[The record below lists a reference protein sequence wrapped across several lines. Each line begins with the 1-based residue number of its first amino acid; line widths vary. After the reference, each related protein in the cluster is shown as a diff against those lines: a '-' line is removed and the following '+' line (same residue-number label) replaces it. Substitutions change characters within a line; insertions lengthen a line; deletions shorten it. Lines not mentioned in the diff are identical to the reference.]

1 MDFKTDD
8 IVWVNL
14 GKPYGWWPAQV
25 QDREKKVRM
34 SEQIIKDIGDDF
46 KVSEAID
53 DSTVFVKFF
62 DDDNFE
68 WVDIKEPKRIQTYS
82 CKNKKKFIKAGF
94 KSLEENKKG
103 GLGGT
108 NLRLAQFY
116 KDVELAEVMT
126 DNDADV
132 ANILSLYEI
141 SENNDEVVEQ
151 EVSEEVNTAKPSKK
165 GKAGK
170 AASKDNLKDVEQEV
184 SEEVN
189 TAKTSKKGKSG
200 KAASKDH
207 LKDIRNG
214 GGVSKSSK
222 KRRKKEKSEK
232 AEFKDLLT
240 DIRNGGGVSKS
251 SKRRRKK

>member
-1 MDFKTDD
+1 MDYKTDD

-46 KVSEAID
+46 KVNEAID

-151 EVSEEVNTAKPSKK
+151 EVSEELNSAKPSKK
-165 GKAGK
+165 GK

-184 SEEVN
+184 SEEVK
-189 TAKTSKKGKSG
+189 TAKTSKKE
-200 KAASKDH
+200 KAASKDP

-222 KRRKKEKSEK
+222 KRRKK
-232 AEFKDLLT
+232 
-240 DIRNGGGVSKS
+240 
-251 SKRRRKK
+251 